1 MVTSTARLEG
11 FLWPRCPDAGGWAP
25 GLEYSGGAA
34 PELAPAREIE
44 GAGSVGA
51 GWVINCMGT
60 TNDRGRGSGARP
72 EVAASV
78 FWEGGAGSWP
88 AGARGSG
95 GGHPMT
101 WSQEGPE
108 WPEGPVCP
116 DHR

>member
-1 MVTSTARLEG
+1 MVTSTASLEG
-11 FLWPRCPDAGGWAP
+11 ALWPRCPDAGGWAP

-34 PELAPAREIE
+34 PELALAREIE

-60 TNDRGRGSGARP
+60 TNDRGRESGARP

-78 FWEGGAGSWP
+78 FWEGGAGPWP